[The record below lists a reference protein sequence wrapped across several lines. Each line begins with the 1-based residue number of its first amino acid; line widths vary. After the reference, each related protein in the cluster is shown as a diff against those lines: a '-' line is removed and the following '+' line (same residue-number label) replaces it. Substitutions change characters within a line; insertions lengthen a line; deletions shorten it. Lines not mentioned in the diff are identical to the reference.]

1 MQCPHCLVEIHADF
15 STSHVTAPH
24 GFIAKN
30 VNGQQSRWRVLSMIC
45 PVPECEKAILHLAE
59 FNEHNVIRSSIQI
72 VPMSMSRP
80 PPPPE
85 VPGELAEDYIEA
97 CGVLSASPKASAAL
111 SRRCLQGILRSNG
124 FIDKDL
130 APAIQAAIAS
140 KQLPSLLATSLD
152 AVRNIGNFAAHPM
165 KDTSTG
171 LVLPVEPEEAE
182 WNLDVLEGLF
192 DYFYVLPAREQ
203 EKIDELNKK
212 LAAAGKP
219 PIKKT

>member
-1 MQCPHCLVEIHADF
+1 
-15 STSHVTAPH
+15 
-24 GFIAKN
+24 
-30 VNGQQSRWRVLSMIC
+30 MIC
-45 PVPECEKAILHLAE
+45 PVPGCEKAILHLAE
-59 FNEHNVIRSSIQI
+59 VNEHNVIRSTTQI
-72 VPMSMSRP
+72 VPSSMSRS

-85 VPGELAEDYIEA
+85 VPADLAEDFIEA
-97 CGVLSASPKASAAL
+97 CGVLNASPKASAAL

-130 APAIQAAIAS
+130 APAIQSAIAS
-140 KQLPSLLATSLD
+140 KQLPSLLAKSLD

-212 LAAAGKP
+212 LVAAGKP
-219 PIKKT
+219 AIKNT